1 MQFSKRTAI
10 ALLGGVS
17 IAGIAGASAATLG
30 TLTSTSLGSGDSV
43 VAACDTDGM
52 GITYSTAYSASAQ
65 KYQVTAVNFTGVNPA
80 CNAKVASVTLRNGT
94 TELQTTSVPSI
105 TVASTSFSITLGT
118 AVEASLVNGTS
129 LIISG

>member
-1 MQFSKRTAI
+1 MKFSKRAAI

-43 VAACDTDGM
+43 VAACDTNGM

-65 KYQVTAVNFTGVNPA
+65 KYQVTAVNFTGVDPA
-80 CNAKVASVTLRNGT
+80 CNAKAASVSLRNGT